1 MQYIEKVEISKF
13 RSLGENNI
21 IVCGKINIFSGS
33 NDSGKSNV
41 IKALNLFFND
51 RTDIFTNFNPENDF
65 NKWFKDRNAR
75 GQRNV
80 TIKVYI
86 KRGAYKDPAGI
97 NKGFVAEKIFG
108 IDGSI
113 QTNFYVMNAE
123 NKEEKLPHDSASH
136 KRADSVIRN
145 QISFIYIPAIRDLD
159 FRRYIQRQLLEI
171 TNSGNGQLGDIFK
184 KLKAELNS
192 TFTDFGKDLHKF
204 IDINVLSDVNFATL
218 LESMSFS
225 TDEQITIKKI
235 GRGGNIDEKQNIP
248 IANRGDGIQMQFLSF
263 LLWFIANKDDKHKYI
278 WGFEEPE
285 IAYEFQK
292 QFEMADIFINT
303 FSNNAQIFLTTHSP
317 AFISVDPH
325 DKSRGIYQYRIHK
338 IVDTTKNNR
347 TISVVTDIDKYIGEA
362 NLFEQPDNHSRYL
375 FQDLWGVNYQRL
387 ANSLGYILKK
397 SKDYIEL
404 EDNYRIVSELIAK
417 SKSEIMTQQAE
428 LDKLKAAQRDLY
440 PENIFICEDKDAPN
454 IWRHLFEEFGIDAE
468 IAVISSKG
476 CCNNHV
482 EIIFSNKVDEVVG
495 YNPRIYRQLD
505 RDGYLPEQIDFIE
518 KSVRDKFPKIKHYKV
533 AFLPVNELENFV
545 IISSGLFSNEL
556 IRRCEQKYDDAKDA
570 CFNTAKNNLESCRKT
585 YISSKNND
593 QRKEL
598 IKRLFVDKECVMR
611 NEAKKDPMKLL
622 PGKDLYKV
630 VNRFNPSAH
639 LHQLKRENFPDELN
653 QYLQQIK
660 DFFA

>member
-21 IVCGKINIFSGS
+21 IVCGKKNIFSGS

-225 TDEQITIKKI
+225 TDEQITIKK
-235 GRGGNIDEKQNIP
+235 
-248 IANRGDGIQMQFLSF
+248 
-263 LLWFIANKDDKHKYI
+263 
-278 WGFEEPE
+278 
-285 IAYEFQK
+285 
-292 QFEMADIFINT
+292 
-303 FSNNAQIFLTTHSP
+303 
-317 AFISVDPH
+317 
-325 DKSRGIYQYRIHK
+325 
-338 IVDTTKNNR
+338 
-347 TISVVTDIDKYIGEA
+347 
-362 NLFEQPDNHSRYL
+362 
-375 FQDLWGVNYQRL
+375 
-387 ANSLGYILKK
+387 
-397 SKDYIEL
+397 
-404 EDNYRIVSELIAK
+404 
-417 SKSEIMTQQAE
+417 
-428 LDKLKAAQRDLY
+428 
-440 PENIFICEDKDAPN
+440 
-454 IWRHLFEEFGIDAE
+454 
-468 IAVISSKG
+468 
-476 CCNNHV
+476 
-482 EIIFSNKVDEVVG
+482 
-495 YNPRIYRQLD
+495 
-505 RDGYLPEQIDFIE
+505 
-518 KSVRDKFPKIKHYKV
+518 
-533 AFLPVNELENFV
+533 
-545 IISSGLFSNEL
+545 
-556 IRRCEQKYDDAKDA
+556 
-570 CFNTAKNNLESCRKT
+570 
-585 YISSKNND
+585 
-593 QRKEL
+593 
-598 IKRLFVDKECVMR
+598 
-611 NEAKKDPMKLL
+611 
-622 PGKDLYKV
+622 
-630 VNRFNPSAH
+630 
-639 LHQLKRENFPDELN
+639 
-653 QYLQQIK
+653 
-660 DFFA
+660 

>member
-13 RSLGENNI
+13 RSLGDNNVI
-21 IVCGKINIFSGS
+21 TCGKINIFSGS

-51 RTDIFTNFNPENDF
+51 RTDIFTGFNPENDF

-80 TIKVYI
+80 TIKVHVT
-86 KRGAYKDPAGI
+86 KGAYKDPRGI
-97 NKGFVAEKIFG
+97 NKGFIAEKIFG

-113 QTNFYVMNAE
+113 QTNFYILNDDNRVE
-123 NKEEKLPHDSASH
+123 LLPHDSASY

-145 QISFIYIPAIRDLD
+145 QISFIYISAIRDID
-159 FRRYIQRQLLEI
+159 FRKYIQRQLLEI
-171 TNSGNGQLGDIFK
+171 TNSGNGQLGDIFRQ
-184 KLKAELNS
+184 LKEELNL
-192 TFTDFGKDLHKF
+192 TFTDFGRDLHKF

-317 AFISVDPH
+317 AFISI
-325 DKSRGIYQYRIHK
+325 DKNNRRRSIYQYRVHK

-347 TISVVTDIDKYIGEA
+347 TITVITDIEKYIGEA
-362 NLFEQPDNHSRYL
+362 NLFEQPDNHTKFL

-387 ANSLGYILKK
+387 ANSLGYILRN
-397 SKDYIEL
+397 SKDYTEL
-404 EDNYRIVSELIAK
+404 ERSYQAVSEMIAK
-417 SKSEIMTQQAE
+417 SKLEIATQQAE
-428 LDKLKAAQRDLY
+428 LDKLRTAQKDIY
-440 PENIFICEDKDAPN
+440 PENIFICEDKAAPQ
-454 IWRHLFEEFGIDAE
+454 IWRHLFNEFGINRE
-468 IAVISSKG
+468 IVIIPSKG
-476 CCNNHV
+476 CCNNQI
-482 EIIFSNKVDEVVG
+482 EIIYSHKIAEIDG
-495 YNPRIYRQLD
+495 YNPKIFRQLD
-505 RDGYLPEQIDFIE
+505 RDGYLPEQINFIE
-518 KSVRDKFPKIKHYKV
+518 NNIHRKFPKIQHYKV
-533 AFLPVNELENFV
+533 AFLPVNELENFA
-545 IISSGLFSNEL
+545 IISSNLFSNEL
-556 IRRCEQKYDDAKDA
+556 IKRNENRYDNAKDA
-570 CFNTAKNNLESCRKT
+570 CYNTAKSNLENCRKT
-585 YISSKNND
+585 YMNSKND
-593 QRKEL
+593 EATRELL
-598 IKRLFVDKECVMR
+598 IKLFVDQESAMR
-611 NEAKKDPMKLL
+611 NEAKQDPMKYL
-622 PGKDLYKV
+622 PGKDLYKS
-630 VNRFNPSAH
+630 VNRFNPDAY
-639 LHQLKRENFPDELN
+639 LHQLQRADFPVELT